1 MSDRKQAPCGTWASP
16 INAAAVVEAGVSLSS
31 LTAPTGSPPCWLERR
46 PKAGGR
52 SVLVEATASGP
63 RDLTGE
69 RVSVRSRVNEY
80 GGAPYCRNGEVIWFC
95 NDADQRIYRQVGD
108 DAPGAL
114 TGALPH
120 RYADLTYDA
129 ARDRLLAVRE
139 DHGGNG
145 HEPAL
150 TLVAIDHAGVVTTLV
165 GGADFYSNPLPSPD
179 GRQLAWL
186 SWNHPNMP
194 WDGTGLWLAEI
205 DDAGHPRNARRIAGG
220 PDESVFQPAWSPTGV
235 LHFVSDRNN
244 WWNIHRLEDDGEA
257 INVCPMEAEFGRP
270 QWVFGMS
277 TYGFDARGAIVAC
290 YTRAGRWRLTRIDS
304 AGRQDI
310 DLPYDDIQELRVAGD
325 RAWLLAASPTSI
337 PGVVEVDLA
346 DGGHRLL
353 AHGGGAGM
361 PSRHISRP
369 EAFTFASGDGEAHAF
384 YYPPTNPG
392 FAPLDDEKPPLIVK
406 IHGGPTA
413 ATGTAL
419 SAAIQFWTSR
429 GFGLVDVNYRG
440 STGYGRDY
448 RALLHGQAG
457 IVDVEDC
464 INAARHL
471 VDTGRVDAQRCLIR
485 GSSAGGYTV
494 LAALTFHDFF
504 RAGASYYGIGDL
516 ATLARDTHK
525 FEARYVD
532 RLVAPW
538 PAGEAL
544 YRERSPIAHVDR
556 LGVPVIFF
564 QGLDDK
570 IVPPNQAEDMVAALD
585 AKGLPVA
592 YLTFAGEAHG
602 FRRAETL
609 LRTLEAELYFY
620 GKVLGFTPADAIE
633 PVDIRNL

>member
-1 MSDRKQAPCGTWASP
+1 
-16 INAAAVVEAGVSLSS
+16 
-31 LTAPTGSPPCWLERR
+31 
-46 PKAGGR
+46 
-52 SVLVEATASGP
+52 
-63 RDLTGE
+63 
-69 RVSVRSRVNEY
+69 
-80 GGAPYCRNGEVIWFC
+80 
-95 NDADQRIYRQVGD
+95 D

-129 ARDRLLAVRE
+129 GRDRLLAVRE

-310 DLPYDDIQELRVAGD
+310 DLPYDDIQELRVGGD
-325 RAWLLAASPTSI
+325 QVWLLAAAADCL
-337 PGVVEVDLA
+337 PGIIEIDVR
-346 DGGHRLL
+346 DGRHQRL
-353 AHGGGAGM
+353 AHGGSAGLETAM
-361 PSRHISRP
+361 IAIP
-369 EAFTFASGDGEAHAF
+369 EAFSFASGKAMAHAF
-384 YYPPTNPG
+384 YYPPTHAD
-392 FAPLDDEKPPLIVK
+392 FAPLPNEAPPLIVK

-413 ATGTAL
+413 ATSTAL
-419 SAAIQFWTSR
+419 NPQIQFWTSR
-429 GFGLVDVNYRG
+429 GFALVDVNYRG
-440 STGYGRDY
+440 STGYGRRY
-448 RALLHGQAG
+448 REALHGEAG
-457 IVDVEDC
+457 IADVEDC

-471 VDTGRVDAQRCLIR
+471 IAAGRADANRCLIR
-485 GSSAGGYTV
+485 GSSAGGFTA
-494 LAALTFHDFF
+494 LAALTFHRFF

-516 ATLARDTHK
+516 SALARDTHK
-525 FEARYVD
+525 FEARYID

-538 PAGEAL
+538 PEGEAL
-544 YRERSPIAHVDR
+544 YRARSPLEHVAQ
-556 LGVPVIFF
+556 LAAPVIFF

-570 IVPPNQAEDMVAALD
+570 VVPPNQAEDMVNALVR
-585 AKGLPVA
+585 KGLPVA
-592 YLTFAGEAHG
+592 YLTFEGEAHG

-609 LRTLEAELYFY
+609 IRTLEAELSFY
-620 GKVLGFTPADAIE
+620 GQVLGFEPDDDIE
-633 PVDIRNL
+633 AVAIRNHRANA